1 MPKADSIPTKES
13 SEDLL
18 HGRVGPHPSLDCL
31 AGVSVGFS
39 ASLLH
44 DLRQPVSAILFNAL
58 AAVRI
63 VRKEESPWNP
73 MVEESLTD
81 IIHEV
86 DRLKTLLQGLGTYL
100 GLAEDEVTGLE
111 VNETLARALG
121 LLSGECIRRQ
131 FLLSTDFGPDIPA
144 LQVSSSQL
152 TRAVI
157 SLALDLFQALEA
169 APVGARQIC
178 VSTQFSAGLVKI
190 GFQVRALPIMEGKSP
205 PPLLQLQ
212 AWHGRTF
219 VSQEPPELITWG
231 IELPLS
237 PTQPS

>member
-1 MPKADSIPTKES
+1 MPKADSIPPKES
-13 SEDLL
+13 LEILR
-18 HGRVGPHPSLDCL
+18 HGHVGSHPSLDCL
-31 AGVSVGFS
+31 VGVSVGFS
-39 ASLLH
+39 AALLH

-73 MVEESLTD
+73 VVEDSLKD

-86 DRLKTLLQGLGTYL
+86 DRLKTLLLGLGTYL
-100 GLAEDEVTGLE
+100 GLAENEVTGLE
-111 VNETLARALG
+111 VNEAVAGALG
-121 LLSGECIRRQ
+121 LLSGECVRRQ

-157 SLALDLFQALEA
+157 SLALDLFQALET

-178 VSTQFSAGLVKI
+178 VSTQFSAGHVKI
-190 GFQVRALPIMEGKSP
+190 GFQSRALPFLEGKSP
-205 PPLLQLQ
+205 PPPLQLQ
-212 AWHGRTF
+212 AWYGRTF
-219 VSQEPPELITWG
+219 VSQEPPEQITWG
-231 IELPLS
+231 IELPFS
-237 PTQPS
+237 PTQAS